1 MGGNHRW
8 EVGDH
13 WHDDDGRMGA
23 TGTAGRWATTGTT
36 RMGVWE
42 PVAPLG
48 GGGEVGDHWHDD
60 KFGRCEPMAADHPG
74 PRTKPQKR
82 HEVDYP
88 EFVFCINLQCARNP
102 I

>member
-42 PVAPLG
+42 PVAPLEG
-48 GGGEVGDHWHDD
+48 GRPLARRRWEVRADGSRPPGSED
-60 KFGRCEPMAADHPG
+60 KASEK
-74 PRTKPQKR
+74 T
-82 HEVDYP
+82 
-88 EFVFCINLQCARNP
+88 
-102 I
+102 